1 MARKLCGHDVT
12 PVPACPCAAGQQ
24 LAAACHH
31 GRSQPDGT
39 PSLQHAAMT
48 TIDEM
53 LHLDLLTPHQHELIA
68 AWIARV
74 KTPDAIL
81 QMPAHL
87 WQALEQ
93 ASERMNVDADLR
105 QLPPFAA

>member
-1 MARKLCGHDVT
+1 
-12 PVPACPCAAGQQ
+12 
-24 LAAACHH
+24 
-31 GRSQPDGT
+31 
-39 PSLQHAAMT
+39 MT

-53 LHLDLLTPHQHELIA
+53 LHLDLLTPHQHEQIA

-81 QMPAHL
+81 QMPEAL

-93 ASERMNVDADLR
+93 ASERMNLDADLR
-105 QLPPFAA
+105 QPPLLAA

>member
-1 MARKLCGHDVT
+1 MMGTSRHSRHDWPIHFFST
-12 PVPACPCAAGQQ
+12 PP
-24 LAAACHH
+24 
-31 GRSQPDGT
+31 
-39 PSLQHAAMT
+39 MT

-81 QMPAHL
+81 QMPVHL

-105 QLPPFAA
+105 QPPPFAA

>member
-1 MARKLCGHDVT
+1 MKSRPPWHARARRT
-12 PVPACPCAAGQQ
+12 AARRRMSSWARRPPV
-24 LAAACHH
+24 
-31 GRSQPDGT
+31 GT
-39 PSLQHAAMT
+39 SSLQHAAMT

-81 QMPAHL
+81 QMPTHL

>member
-1 MARKLCGHDVT
+1 MMG
-12 PVPACPCAAGQQ
+12 AAGTT
-24 LAAACHH
+24 APFH
-31 GRSQPDGT
+31 S
-39 PSLQHAAMT
+39 QHAAMT
-48 TIDEM
+48 TIDVM

-81 QMPAHL
+81 EMPLHL

-105 QLPPFAA
+105 QPPPFAA

>member
-1 MARKLCGHDVT
+1 MEAGDVHHARAGLNPPAGVPGHAIMGASST
-12 PVPACPCAAGQQ
+12 F
-24 LAAACHH
+24 
-31 GRSQPDGT
+31 
-39 PSLQHAAMT
+39 QHAAMT

-53 LHLDLLTPHQHELIA
+53 LHLDLLTAHQHELIS

-81 QMPAHL
+81 QMPLHL

-93 ASERMNVDADLR
+93 ASERMNLDADLR
-105 QLPPFAA
+105 QAPTFAA

>member
-1 MARKLCGHDVT
+1 MSTTQSPGWTPRQRTGPCHDRR
-12 PVPACPCAAGQQ
+12 VPT
-24 LAAACHH
+24 
-31 GRSQPDGT
+31 S
-39 PSLQHAAMT
+39 QHAAMT

-53 LHLDLLTPHQHELIA
+53 LHLDLLTPHQHELIS

-81 QMPAHL
+81 QMPLHL

-93 ASERMNVDADLR
+93 ASERMNLDADLR
-105 QLPPFAA
+105 QAPSFAA

>member
-1 MARKLCGHDVT
+1 MNR
-12 PVPACPCAAGQQ
+12 PAGAPAHAMIG
-24 LAAACHH
+24 ASHT
-31 GRSQPDGT
+31 S
-39 PSLQHAAMT
+39 QHAAMT

-53 LHLDLLTPHQHELIA
+53 LHLDLLTPHQHELIS

-81 QMPAHL
+81 QMPLHL

-93 ASERMNVDADLR
+93 ASERMNLDADLR
-105 QLPPFAA
+105 QAPSYAA